1 MATINDLVALGA
13 PLLASVL
20 GGPPALAIGVMSLV
34 TKALGL
40 PSNASVEDVTKEIK
54 AKPEMVEK
62 LKEIETGYQQY
73 LLSVRLQMDQAE
85 YADRANAREREV
97 DMAKAMGVRDWYP
110 PVLGTIVIMAFTVV
124 LCTMIFVPPREKRDE
139 GTMSLVNILV
149 GALTAGYS
157 TVLGYYFGSS
167 AGSRTK
173 DFTIAKFNS
182 ELPES
187 SPIALGSF
195 PPPLP
200 PDSSPAAQ
208 SLSPSSQR
216 KSWRDI

>member
-1 MATINDLVALGA
+1 MATVNDLVTIGA

-20 GGPPALAIGVMSLV
+20 GGPPALTVGVMSLV
-34 TKALGL
+34 TKALDL
-40 PSNASVEDVTKEIK
+40 PSNASVEDVTKEVK
-54 AKPEMVEK
+54 AKPEMAEK
-62 LKEIETGYQQY
+62 LQEIEASYPQY

-85 YADRANAREREV
+85 YADRANARAREV

-124 LCTMIFVPPREKRDE
+124 LCTMIFLPPKQNRDQ

-182 ELPES
+182 ELS
-187 SPIALGSF
+187 GTSPVPIEPA
-195 PPPLP
+195 PLP
-200 PDSSPAAQ
+200 LPVDSAPSPQ
-208 SLSPSSQR
+208 SISPSSQR
-216 KSWRDI
+216 QSWRDL